1 MEVKQLSFKW
11 HKLFQLIHK
20 HTHHNKTQPLSYI
33 GKYLSTK
40 LDLNNVLRKTKGK
53 KRRNIHTSLETELNT
68 RFAVDKPNEEQKVK
82 MQY

>member
-40 LDLNNVLRKTKGK
+40 LDLNNVLQMQ
-53 KRRNIHTSLETELNT
+53 
-68 RFAVDKPNEEQKVK
+68 NERQKQKEIYTPV
-82 MQY
+82 